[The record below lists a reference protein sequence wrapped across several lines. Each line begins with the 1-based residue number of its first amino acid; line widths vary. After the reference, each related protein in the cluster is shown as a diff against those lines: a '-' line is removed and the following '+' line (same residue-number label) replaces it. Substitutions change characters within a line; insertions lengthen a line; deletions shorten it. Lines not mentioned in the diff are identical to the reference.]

1 MIILFRNLS
10 YFLSQQRSMYFKM
23 SRKYRLTESVTN
35 AGCIS
40 NVSKKMVDVTLDII
54 LLSYQSFWEQAAG

>member
-1 MIILFRNLS
+1 MDLNDNSILKSKLFPYLTEK
-10 YFLSQQRSMYFKM
+10 YVLKV

-40 NVSKKMVDVTLDII
+40 KVSKKMVDVTLDII
-54 LLSYQSFWEQAAG
+54 LLSYQS